1 MKDLIKDIV
10 SKTLENG
17 GTTTSILTGE
27 MNPETGFMCSLKDCT
42 IINIAQFNTSSIEE
56 IIRNNK
62 ELLSQENIYL
72 GTWVNEGMVYIDISE
87 NINNIEEARAVG
99 ITRKQLTIFD
109 CSRKEVI
116 GL

>member
-27 MNPETGFMCSLKDCT
+27 MNPVSGFMCSLKDCA
-42 IINIAQFNTSSIEE
+42 IIDIEQFNTSSIEE
-56 IIRNNK
+56 IIKDNNS
-62 ELLSQENIYL
+62 LLLQENVYL

-87 NINNIEEARAVG
+87 NITNIKEAIAVG
-99 ITRKQLTIFD
+99 IVRNQLAIFD

-116 GL
+116 TL